1 MVEKIAII
9 GLRMYPA
16 KFAGVGGNEVRGE
29 VLINHFL
36 KQHQLTVYVRSWVK
50 PKVNPHK
57 NLRIVSIFTFNNKFL
72 DTFIYSFFASCQE
85 FFSSSQVVFY
95 EGVGSSLFCFLPK
108 LRGKKVVTTFHALEW
123 QRKKWPLLAKLYLK
137 ISEIISCIFSDVI
150 VAVTADMASY
160 LKHRYHKKALVIP
173 YFFEKKPF
181 PGANYLKKLGLKKD
195 NYILFLGRIVPEKRV
210 EWLIKAYGQIK
221 TQKKLVIAG
230 GELHDSRYFN
240 NIKNLAK
247 ADRRIIFTN
256 YVFGHQKE
264 ELLANCSLLVLPSQ
278 VEGFALVVMEALAYH
293 RKILI
298 PDFLVYRRLFSSQ
311 SLFRVDSYS
320 SFVRRLKKS
329 LNFPNHCQW
338 YLKQPLFTKEE
349 FFQAYARLLYKLLK
363 NA

>member
-29 VLINHFL
+29 ALINHFL
-36 KQHQLTVYVRSWVK
+36 KQYQLTVYVRSWVRLKIK
-50 PKVNPHK
+50 PQK
-57 NLRIVSIFTFNNKFL
+57 NLRVVPVFTFNNKFL

-85 FFSSSQVVFY
+85 MFSSSQVVFY
-95 EGVGSSLFCFLPK
+95 EGAGASFFCFLPK
-108 LRGKKVVTTFHALEW
+108 LRGKKIVTTFHALEW

-137 ISEIISCIFSDVI
+137 ISEIISCICSDVI

-160 LKHRYHKKALVIP
+160 LKYKYHKKAWVIP

-210 EWLIKAYGQIK
+210 DWLIKAYNQIK

-230 GELHDSRYFN
+230 GELHDYQYFN
-240 NIKNLAK
+240 NIKNLVK

-293 RKILI
+293 KRILI
-298 PDFLVYRRLFSSQ
+298 PDFLVYRRLFGTQ
-311 SLFRVDSYS
+311 SLFHASSYS
-320 SFVRRLKKS
+320 SFIKKLKKN
-329 LNFPNHCQW
+329 LYVINNYQP
-338 YLKQPLFTKEE
+338 YLKRPLLTKKE
-349 FFQAYARLLYKLLK
+349 FFQTYERLLHELLK
-363 NA
+363 NS